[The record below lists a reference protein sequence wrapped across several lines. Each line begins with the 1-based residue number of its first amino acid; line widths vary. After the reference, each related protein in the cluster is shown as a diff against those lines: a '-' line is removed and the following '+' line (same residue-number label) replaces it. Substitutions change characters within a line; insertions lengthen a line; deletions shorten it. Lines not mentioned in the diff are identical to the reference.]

1 VIKLQR
7 QVEELYCQLTSMKK
21 KNMKDHE
28 KCINHESMINFES
41 VREINFLIR
50 MNMMLKLESIF
61 LMILVFFYGLKSNTK
76 IQ

>member
-1 VIKLQR
+1 MIKLQR
-7 QVEELYCQLTSMKK
+7 QVKELYCQLTSMKK

-41 VREINFLIR
+41 VREINFLKR

-61 LMILVFFYGLKSNTK
+61 FNDSSFFLWIEIKH
-76 IQ
+76 